1 MVKKN
6 INLKFKENLIPIFY
20 SIQIVLQYATKT
32 VNNTVHGQDSVDSSR
47 EQEMRY
53 NNKNFRKELR
63 KESQHSI
70 NINNNIDQGSETQ
83 LEEGETKVDE
93 MELNWFVFFFFRG
106 RGDTIRGSET
116 QFVEGGGGDQSL

>member
-47 EQEMRY
+47 EQEMRH

-93 MELNWFVFFFFRG
+93 IE
-106 RGDTIRGSET
+106 
-116 QFVEGGGGDQSL
+116 